1 MLRLR
6 DIMTTD
12 LLTVSPEQTLR
23 DAMDLLTTRHVTGA
37 PVTAGGKVVGVVSLT
52 DLAAFAASVPGVP
65 TVRSEQEEPD
75 ERETVEEPS
84 EWPDGEEPPASF
96 FASQW
101 ADVGADVAERFAEVD
116 GPEWNVLEEHTVG
129 EVMTRRVLSLP
140 PDTHV
145 DMAADFMRSAG
156 VHRVMVMEGES
167 LFGLVTTRDIANAVA
182 DHRLTTR
189 TYVFDPRNGFDARGW
204 TR

>member
-23 DAMDLLTTRHVTGA
+23 DAMELLTTRHVSGA
-37 PVTAGGKVVGVVSLT
+37 PVMAGGKVVGVVSLT

-65 TVRSEQEEPD
+65 TVRPDQEEPE
-75 ERETVEEPS
+75 ERETEEEPS
-84 EWPDGEEPPASF
+84 EWVDGVEPPSAF
-96 FASQW
+96 FTAQW
-101 ADVGADVAERFAEVD
+101 ADVGADVSERFAEVE
-116 GPEWNVLEEHTVG
+116 GPEWNVLEEHTVS
-129 EVMTRRVLSLP
+129 EVMTRHLQALP
-140 PDTHV
+140 PDTQV
-145 DMAADFMRSAG
+145 DRAADFMRTAG
-156 VHRVMVMEGES
+156 VHRVLVMEGES
-167 LFGLVTTRDIANAVA
+167 LLGLVSTRDIANAVA

-204 TR
+204 RR